1 MLVAAMQTKT
11 AGLGAKSSGGLVEL
25 RGLPRPQGTHLRF
38 SANGEAVPSPDRE
51 RTHLKGVP
59 APKGSH
65 MRFNS

>member
-11 AGLGAKSSGGLVEL
+11 AGLGAPSGGHVEL

-38 SANGEAVPSPDRE
+38 SANGEAVPSPNRE

-65 MRFNS
+65 MRFES